1 MTCEAAWLE
10 AAGESPPLWLVP
22 LLVVGP
28 ALTPSCIQT
37 QVEGGPR
44 APQLFSPSLR
54 SGDLCEILSC
64 GSFCKSC
71 PLQAVPWASKPHLA
85 GERSG
90 LGAGTSAVCSHFR
103 AVFFFL
109 NNPKQKLS
117 CSAIYLPKA
126 CKSEAVRHL
135 HFFHISLITS
145 SQTICKSLI
154 NFRAPQRG
162 SIRNQS
168 VGSDG

>member
-1 MTCEAAWLE
+1 MAIATAHCRAGAHPYLHSAPSRGRSKSPAAI
-10 AAGESPPLWLVP
+10 
-22 LLVVGP
+22 
-28 ALTPSCIQT
+28 LTF
-37 QVEGGPR
+37 
-44 APQLFSPSLR
+44 PQ
-54 SGDLCEILSC
+54 SGDLHEILSC

-71 PLQAVPWASKPHLA
+71 PIQAVPWASKPHPA

-90 LGAGTSAVCSHFR
+90 LGAGTSAVCSHCR
-103 AVFFFL
+103 AVFFL

-126 CKSEAVRHL
+126 RKSEAVRHL